1 MGKVDLIGQMVVHM
15 LVSLLIIIFMEKD
28 IIYGLMVENM
38 KEIGKIIKWMDMVI
52 LVGLMEGNKLQY
64 LRRYVGGYIND
75 KKEGY
80 GEFFWPDGR
89 LYKGNWKDG
98 K

>member
-38 KEIGKIIKWMDMVI
+38 KEIGKIIKWMGMVI

-64 LRRYVGGYIND
+64 L
-75 KKEGY
+75 
-80 GEFFWPDGR
+80 
-89 LYKGNWKDG
+89 
-98 K
+98 